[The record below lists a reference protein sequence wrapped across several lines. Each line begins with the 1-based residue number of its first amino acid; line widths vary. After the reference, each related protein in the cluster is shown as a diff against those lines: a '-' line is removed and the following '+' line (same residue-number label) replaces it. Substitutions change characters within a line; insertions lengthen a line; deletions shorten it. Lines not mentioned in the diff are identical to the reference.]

1 MSGLVGYDQ
10 FLERR
15 ERRRT
20 ADRGRAFPGAI
31 GPARTG
37 VGGPSV
43 IDCEPVAPA
52 PSALGAARAA
62 ALAGVVTPARGPV
75 PRWRAR
81 QPPPDRSGC

>member
-1 MSGLVGYDQ
+1 MSDLVDYAQ

-15 ERRRT
+15 EQRRT
-20 ADRGRAFPGAI
+20 ADHGHAFPGAI

-37 VGGPSV
+37 IGGPTV
-43 IDCEPVAPA
+43 IDCAPVERSSF
-52 PSALGAARAA
+52 SATARAA

-81 QPPPDRSGC
+81 GPVLDR